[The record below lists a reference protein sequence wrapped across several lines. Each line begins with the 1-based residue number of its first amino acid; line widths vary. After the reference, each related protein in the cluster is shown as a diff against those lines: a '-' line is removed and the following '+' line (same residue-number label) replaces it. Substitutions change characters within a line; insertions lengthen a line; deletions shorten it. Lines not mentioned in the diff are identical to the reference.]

1 MLRISG
7 STMKSLPLVKGATL
21 ADVLLQVVMTE
32 RSHPASVLATAWLP
46 ADGEH
51 ISNKLAYS
59 GGRLFSCAVVDIVK
73 GLEKYGAAVATDVA
87 HPVTHELCVTVKA
100 ERASKRAV
108 EEQLPPDSRTKRQK
122 TEEEPMLAGSEI
134 YVKMLTGKMLTI
146 TNCSGAW
153 LVEDLHAAIETVG
166 GVPRAEQRLVHA
178 GVPLKPGLTLAQ
190 CKVKAN
196 STIFLVKSGGEMPDN
211 SQIFVKTLTG
221 KTMTIDGCCSHW
233 RVEDLKAQIQEKEGI
248 ACDQQRLIYGGTQL
262 EEGRTL
268 GYYKI
273 AQEST
278 LHLVLRLR
286 GGMFHVSSGRTDYVS
301 TLLPSQTSGD
311 GGPVVLLQEYNVDL
325 EGQDALHLYAH
336 PGAPLSAILTRVQM
350 EAEPSYFTSLPVD
363 ERRALAA
370 DSALV
375 ALLSREA
382 LCRLVAALPL

>member
-1 MLRISG
+1 MIQRFERNLS
-7 STMKSLPLVKGATL
+7 SLC
-21 ADVLLQVVMTE
+21 
-32 RSHPASVLATAWLP
+32 RSEKAAS
-46 ADGEH
+46 
-51 ISNKLAYS
+51 AYS
-59 GGRLFSCAVVDIVK
+59 FQADAWILIVGLNLKQSQRILDPVAPITKYSRRGRA
-73 GLEKYGAAVATDVA
+73 
-87 HPVTHELCVTVKA
+87 
-100 ERASKRAV
+100 
-108 EEQLPPDSRTKRQK
+108 
-122 TEEEPMLAGSEI
+122 
-134 YVKMLTGKMLTI
+134 
-146 TNCSGAW
+146 
-153 LVEDLHAAIETVG
+153 
-166 GVPRAEQRLVHA
+166 
-178 GVPLKPGLTLAQ
+178 
-190 CKVKAN
+190 
-196 STIFLVKSGGEMPDN
+196 
-211 SQIFVKTLTG
+211 
-221 KTMTIDGCCSHW
+221 
-233 RVEDLKAQIQEKEGI
+233 RVEIRRAQH
-248 ACDQQRLIYGGTQL
+248 AFQQRLIYGGTQL